1 MYPSFEFH
9 LPTKIHFGYNTIK
22 QLDHL
27 PFEIKRAFIVTDQG
41 VLNSGLVENVTNIL
55 KDHQI
60 SYVIYSEVEPDP
72 SVETVDKAAQMF
84 QREEADALIAIG
96 GGSPIDTAKGVRVI
110 AGNGGSIRDYAG
122 VNLIKQK
129 SNIPLIAIPTT
140 SGTGSEVTIFA
151 VFSDWE
157 ENRKVTVTSP
167 FLAPDISIVDPK
179 MTMTAPPAITAASG
193 FDAFAH
199 GAETFVSRASQPA
212 SDVLAFSAMSTV
224 SKYLRRAVYNGED
237 VEARI
242 KMAEASLLAGMAFNQ
257 SYLGLT
263 HAIGSALSGHA
274 HVSHGVAIGLLLPG
288 VIRYNSIS
296 RMDKHIEMAGAF
308 REIDRSLSDWE
319 IIDQL
324 IEDVSRLRDDIGLPQ
339 RLQQVGVKEDQLK
352 MIAADSVKSGMWK
365 FNPRQAS
372 EEEILELLKELY

>member
-224 SKYLRRAVYNGED
+224 SQYLRRAVYNGED

-257 SYLGLT
+257 SYLGLA

-308 REIDRSLSDWE
+308 REITRSLSDWE

-365 FNPRQAS
+365 FNPRQAI

>member
-9 LPTKIHFGYNTIK
+9 LPTKIYFGYNKINE
-22 QLDHL
+22 LNNI
-27 PFEIKRAFIVTDQG
+27 PFKIKRAFIVTDKG
-41 VLNSGLVENVTNIL
+41 VLNSGLIENVTNIL
-55 KDHQI
+55 ENNHI
-60 SYVIYSEVEPDP
+60 SYVIYDEVEPDP
-72 SVETVDKAAQMF
+72 SVDTVDKAAHVF
-84 QREEADALIAIG
+84 QQEECDALIAIG

-122 VNLIKQK
+122 VNLIEQL

-151 VFSDWE
+151 VFSDWK

-167 FLAPDISIVDPK
+167 IIAPDISIVDPK
-179 MTMTAPPAITAASG
+179 MTMTAPSKITAASG

-199 GAETFVSRASQPA
+199 GAESFVSRVSQPA
-212 SDVLAFSAMSTV
+212 SDALAFSAMRTV
-224 SKYLRRAVYNGED
+224 SKYLRRAVFNGDD

-263 HAIGSALSGHA
+263 HAIGSALSGYA

-288 VIRYNSIS
+288 IIRYNSIS
-296 RMDKHIEMAGAF
+296 LIDKYVEMASVF
-308 REIDRSLSDWE
+308 REIDPSLPGWK
-319 IIDQL
+319 ITDQL
-324 IEDVSRLRDDIGLPQ
+324 VEDVTKLRNDIGLPQ
-339 RLQQVGVKEDQLK
+339 KLNQVGVKEEQLK
-352 MIAADSVKSGMWK
+352 GIAQDSVKSGMWK
-365 FNPRQAS
+365 FNPRLAT
-372 EEEILELLKELY
+372 EEEILQLIKELF